1 MRRGESEWQYWGRVV
16 ETGFQ
21 ILAVTLCAL
30 ILANMAIED
39 AQAPRT
45 AVSNCHDYGTK

>member
-1 MRRGESEWQYWGRVV
+1 MRRGENEWQYWGRVV

-30 ILANMAIED
+30 ILMNMAIED
-39 AQAPRT
+39 QQPPR
-45 AVSNCHDYGTK
+45 ASVACQEIK